1 MSEPQENKRYEHG
14 SMPASKAYGFGGVD
28 PQPQPETG
36 AELSAPTTSTEI
48 KTVQP
53 KEEWVGSSKVKNAPP
68 ALVKAM
74 NAKKGFAAPVGK
86 RVQATY
92 PLQKP
97 PKNKFVRVHPSSEY
111 RLNGVLTLTDLDT
124 SEIYYVSPDLSLPA
138 FIESQT
144 RVTDLFAAQMSDGS
158 MFIWPLHRSETSWYR
173 AAKAAIRVAVSKW
186 VAVVARRAAN
196 TYDLV
201 EPEDSIPEP
210 EWSSLPPFGE
220 LLESA
225 FEDHMVTSLD
235 HPFLRKLRGFR
246 EDGDDE

>member
-1 MSEPQENKRYEHG
+1 MSELSNPRYETG
-14 SMPASKAYGFGGVD
+14 SMPVSKANGFGGVD
-28 PQPQPETG
+28 PQPQTETG
-36 AELSAPTTSTEI
+36 AEISAPTTSTKI
-48 KTVQP
+48 KTMPQP
-53 KEEWVGSSKVKNAPP
+53 DESVGSSKIKTLSP

-86 RVQATY
+86 RIQATY

-97 PKNKFVRVHPSSEY
+97 PKNKFVRVHPSPEY
-111 RLNGVLTLTDLDT
+111 RMNGVLTLTDLDT
-124 SEIYYVSPDLSLPA
+124 GEIYYVSPDLDLPE
-138 FIESQT
+138 FIASQT
-144 RVTDLFAAQMSDGS
+144 RVTDLYAAQMSDGS

-210 EWSSLPPFGE
+210 EWSSLPSFAE
-220 LLESA
+220 MLESA

-246 EDGDDE
+246 EDGDDD

>member
-1 MSEPQENKRYEHG
+1 MSELSNPRYETG
-14 SMPASKAYGFGGVD
+14 SMPVPKANGFGGVD

-36 AELSAPTTSTEI
+36 AEFSAPTTSPKINTALQTEESAASSKI
-48 KTVQP
+48 KTISAAMQ
-53 KEEWVGSSKVKNAPP
+53 
-68 ALVKAM
+68 KAI
-74 NAKKGFAAPVGK
+74 NAKKGFSAPVGK

-97 PKNKFVRVHPSSEY
+97 PKNKFVRVHPSPEY
-111 RLNGVLTLTDLDT
+111 RMNGVLTLTDLDT
-124 SEIYYVSPDLSLPA
+124 SEIYYVSPDLDLPE
-138 FIESQT
+138 FISSQT
-144 RVTDLFAAQMSDGS
+144 RVTDLFGAQMSDGS

-173 AAKAAIRVAVSKW
+173 AAKAAIRIAVSKW

-210 EWSSLPPFGE
+210 EWSSLPPFAE
-220 LLESA
+220 MLESA
-225 FEDHMVTSLD
+225 FEDHIVTSLD

-246 EDGDDE
+246 EDGDDD

>member
-1 MSEPQENKRYEHG
+1 MSEPHQNARYENG
-14 SMPASKAYGFGGVD
+14 SMPVPKPNGFGGVD

-36 AELSAPTTSTEI
+36 AENSAPTTSTKI
-48 KTVQP
+48 KTAEQTDEP
-53 KEEWVGSSKVKNAPP
+53 SSSGKIKSAST
-68 ALVKAM
+68 AMVKAL
-74 NAKKGFAAPVGK
+74 NAKKSYSAPVGK

-124 SEIYYVSPDLSLPA
+124 SEIYYVSPDLKLPA

-173 AAKAAIRVAVSKW
+173 AAKAAIRIAVSKW

-210 EWSSLPPFGE
+210 DWSSLPPFAE
-220 LLESA
+220 MLESA

-235 HPFLRKLRGFR
+235 HAFLRKLRGFR

>member
-1 MSEPQENKRYEHG
+1 MSELNNARYEDG
-14 SMPASKAYGFGGVD
+14 STPFSKPNGSGGVG

-36 AELSAPTTSTEI
+36 AEISAPTSTTKI
-48 KTVQP
+48 KTVSQP
-53 KEEWVGSSKVKNAPP
+53 EESASSSKIKTLSP

-74 NAKKGFAAPVGK
+74 NAKKGFSAPVGK

-97 PKNKFVRVHPSSEY
+97 PKNKFVRVHLSPEY
-111 RLNGVLTLTDLDT
+111 RMNGVLTLTDVDT
-124 SEIYYVSPDLSLPA
+124 GEIYYVSPDLDLPP

-144 RVTDLFAAQMSDGS
+144 RVTDLYAAQMSDGS
-158 MFIWPLHRSETSWYR
+158 IFIWPLHRSETSWYR
-173 AAKAAIRVAVSKW
+173 AAKAAIRIAVSKW

-210 EWSSLPPFGE
+210 EWSSLPSFE
-220 LLESA
+220 AMLESA

>member
-1 MSEPQENKRYEHG
+1 MSELTNPRYENG
-14 SMPASKAYGFGGVD
+14 SMPTSKPNGFGGVD

-36 AELSAPTTSTEI
+36 AENSASTISTKI
-48 KTVQP
+48 KTTHQAEQSVESA
-53 KEEWVGSSKVKNAPP
+53 KIKSLSP
-68 ALVKAM
+68 ALVKAK
-74 NAKKGFAAPVGK
+74 NAKKGFSAPVGK
-86 RVQATY
+86 RIQATY
-92 PLQKP
+92 PMQKP

-111 RLNGVLTLTDLDT
+111 RMNGVLTLTDLDT
-124 SEIYYVSPDLSLPA
+124 GEIYYVSPDLDLPE
-138 FIESQT
+138 FIANQT
-144 RVTDLFAAQMSDGS
+144 RVTDLYAAQMSDGS

-201 EPEDSIPEP
+201 EPEDLIPEP
-210 EWSSLPPFGE
+210 EWSPLPPFAE
-220 LLESA
+220 MLESA
-225 FEDHMVTSLD
+225 FEDHMITSLD